1 MKRGK
6 MEEKEVMEEVREEMG
21 MEVGVEVLGVI
32 GLLIVLI
39 PERKGR
45 SVMTNS
51 TNSGKNL
58 TQS

>member
-6 MEEKEVMEEVREEMG
+6 MEEKEVIEEVREEMG

>member
-6 MEEKEVMEEVREEMG
+6 MEEKEVMEGVREEMG

>member
-39 PERKGR
+39 PERKVR
-45 SVMTNS
+45 LVMTNS